1 MLKSECLSY
10 IKMLFYIPIRKR
22 WDMSIKKKKKAMEQS
37 SHWEINTSAQY
48 TDKNVSVIP
57 DNQSVEY

>member
-1 MLKSECLSY
+1 MRY
-10 IKMLFYIPIRKR
+10 VNQ
-22 WDMSIKKKKKAMEQS
+22 KKKKAMEQS
-37 SHWEINTSAQY
+37 RHWEINTSAQY